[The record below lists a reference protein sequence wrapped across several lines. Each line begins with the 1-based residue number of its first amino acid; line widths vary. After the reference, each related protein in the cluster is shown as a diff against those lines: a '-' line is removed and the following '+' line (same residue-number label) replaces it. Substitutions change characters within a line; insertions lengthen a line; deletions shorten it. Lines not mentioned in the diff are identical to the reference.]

1 MVLSSPG
8 DGHPPLSLRLSQAPR
23 CRRRTSRR
31 APSSRSRPR
40 SATPRAVRRRS
51 RLPGSGGAVAE
62 FSRVA
67 WRHCRIRRR
76 ICRHLAIMSPQ
87 FFEASAYARFFPPGR
102 VDRTR
107 SRCSRGY
114 GAMCAA
120 RCTAPSRKSSSAR
133 ASSSTASTR
142 PPSGYRDDRRDE
154 LPRLCAEPVLFAV
167 SRSHRTLL
175 RRHHRAPGC
184 RQDLSIV
191 EALGEE
197 LTLHHTRSPI
207 FNPYVQNPAG
217 RSRL

>member
-40 SATPRAVRRRS
+40 SATPRVVRRRS

-76 ICRHLAIMSPQ
+76 ICRLCHHEPAVLRSD
-87 FFEASAYARFFPPGR
+87 AYARELLLAGG

-114 GAMCAA
+114 GV
-120 RCTAPSRKSSSAR
+120 RCVPRDVRGALAKEFVGR
-133 ASSSTASTR
+133 ASSSTASTSAC
-142 PPSGYRDDRRDE
+142 SGYRDDRRDE
-154 LPRLCAEPVLFAV
+154 LPRLWRAQACAVRKC
-167 SRSHRTLL
+167 RSHRTLL
-175 RRHHRAPGC
+175 RRHHRAPGF
-184 RQDLSIV
+184 R
-191 EALGEE
+191 
-197 LTLHHTRSPI
+197 
-207 FNPYVQNPAG
+207 
-217 RSRL
+217 